1 MNHSI
6 INREFRDY
14 SAESMYP
21 FSDTALL
28 TNDQGIVIQPEVFL
42 DALIYS
48 MDDVTQPFYISDLR
62 GTIGEPTQ
70 MGVVIKDDNNKEV
83 CTGVIDIGTD
93 SSVDTCYLYDT
104 LDRANG
110 TLVYQPDHMSQ
121 LIGRVGI
128 LDYEFSKTQTPFLA
142 ERGFVTRT
150 SGLSVISAAGNTF
163 SNEVYIVGANGVHF
177 TEEDGEIYIHLL
189 GEESLTT
196 RPVKTINGLELK
208 HLWLAAHPNSAI
220 KVETLGD
227 SLKIWK
233 INDAQ

>member
-6 INREFRDY
+6 INREFRDQ

-48 MDDVTQPFYISDLR
+48 MDDVNQPFYISDFK
-62 GTIGEPTQ
+62 GTIGEPNQ
-70 MGVVIKDDNNKEV
+70 MGVVIKDNNNKEI

-93 SSVDTCYLYDT
+93 SDPVDTCYLYDT
-104 LDRANG
+104 LNRVNG
-110 TLVYQPDHMSQ
+110 TLVYQTENMSQ

-177 TEEDGEIYIHLL
+177 TEDSGEIYIHLL
-189 GEESLTT
+189 GEESLTS
-196 RPVKTINGLELK
+196 RPIKTINGLELT
-208 HLWLAAHPNSAI
+208 HL
-220 KVETLGD
+220 
-227 SLKIWK
+227 
-233 INDAQ
+233 